1 MNTTTIVGIVVVLLI
16 INNIIYK
23 RFFDIKGLPG
33 PQGERGPQGDE
44 GLRGPRGVEGPSGG
58 PQGEKGDEGEMGPRG
73 FNSLIKSTPFT
84 GDANGCKYG
93 GVKYETG
100 IDKNNMDGLEVDEI
114 TNTEYICKGGPKG
127 TDGTDGTGWTGG
139 SYDAN
144 SGKVTFA
151 SSDTGLG
158 FETGDLRGKMCDA
171 SNPNNCLTS
180 AQFNKLKALAEQI
193 SNVDNTNV
201 KFRNNVIVNGKVGIG
216 TDNPTSKLEVKSWWH
231 DLLTLTPAAGKSVKL
246 VTGTNNFGIMELS
259 NPNTPKYL
267 LKLGIRDA
275 QPANTTTNTP
285 AVTSNKGN
293 LWIHGGLD
301 VSEKFQVGNKGMHL
315 IIKRVAAETVEL
327 TDYSEQDW
335 VCIHAGFALNWSEN
349 ATFHQKKAYCYS
361 NGGKWYLHV
370 KLGGGNVG
378 GSDVGHHRILCI
390 PRKMFNSSKIDGH
403 ALQY

>member
-100 IDKNNMDGLEVDEI
+100 IDKNNKDGLEVDEI

-158 FETGDLRGKMCDA
+158 FETGDLRGSVCDA
-171 SNPNNCLTS
+171 SNPGTCMST
-180 AQFNKLKALAEQI
+180 AEFNKLKKFSDRINANSNEPRNNNLTSLNIIGGIYTVDGRIYNQNHTEGTHFNYWNTNTNTITGDTTLRGNLYNKHNICMAHGNNWECLNVNELKKLKKLANRGRIGGLMVQRNGDI
-193 SNVDNTNV
+193 IPIAQTADHDNIGVSCWKFFNNHYFPGINGDWKYIYLYKGWTMSLDGFNGKHQVLTNVDKDV
-201 KFRNNVIVNGKVGIG
+201 KVFNRDFVYTKPDGSTQASFKIEGYCMQWGA
-216 TDNPTSKLEVKSWWH
+216 PPA
-231 DLLTLTPAAGKSVKL
+231 PAA
-246 VTGTNNFGIMELS
+246 T
-259 NPNTPKYL
+259 
-267 LKLGIRDA
+267 
-275 QPANTTTNTP
+275 
-285 AVTSNKGN
+285 
-293 LWIHGGLD
+293 
-301 VSEKFQVGNKGMHL
+301 
-315 IIKRVAAETVEL
+315 
-327 TDYSEQDW
+327 
-335 VCIHAGFALNWSEN
+335 
-349 ATFHQKKAYCYS
+349 
-361 NGGKWYLHV
+361 
-370 KLGGGNVG
+370 
-378 GSDVGHHRILCI
+378 
-390 PRKMFNSSKIDGH
+390 
-403 ALQY
+403 